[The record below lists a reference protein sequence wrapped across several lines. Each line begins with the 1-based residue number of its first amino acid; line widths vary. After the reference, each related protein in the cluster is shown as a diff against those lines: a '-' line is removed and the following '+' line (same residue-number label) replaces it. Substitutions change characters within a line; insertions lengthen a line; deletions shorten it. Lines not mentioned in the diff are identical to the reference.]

1 MLKFHKTVALF
12 IYLFSANVYSI
23 GINDSKYIE
32 LGGSLDPAL
41 VNNVS
46 AKLHSQANKPKYNHV
61 GLVLGRGYCS
71 GTWLGSDQQY
81 SYILTAAH
89 CLQGYENNQ
98 HQGQYVSFK
107 LHDGTV
113 ISSGQST
120 NYFNQY
126 TGCSSDIAVAKI
138 PKVSDP
144 LDSNGDVIKQPYID
158 NHFNKDLLL
167 DSIELTGFG
176 IFGSRSLG
184 QLDWLNKRN
193 GIGQLRFVYK
203 DCLINRAIENTP
215 AWAFASPGDSG
226 SAIWQ
231 QRNGADVAVGISSW
245 WFGWQ
250 YGYSGHAPIALNS
263 QWLKSIVPMLKT
275 VDDIPTKINE
285 EPVFVLTEKNIL
297 ETEPLEK
304 DLRGS
309 IYYVKGSNIVNG
321 PSRYIWRYPHK
332 TTLFSTHLIHQQTNT
347 THLVWLQGQRKT
359 HCGWGKINNSAW
371 CYPAPNLGQLKL
383 QFNQKDNPAL
393 PIGRYSGD
401 FTFEVK
407 SLYNR
412 NYNESVTI
420 NADIAIAE
428 TLPFDGTVTV
438 EAPFI
443 GKRYESSIHGTVYYL
458 SPNKKGINRPRW
470 SRYAG
475 TYSQLAVEVKNTQT
489 GVTQTVTLRGER
501 YLGCGWSIM
510 NNAAYCRKTGPV
522 YGELRVSFI
531 AEDNPNL
538 EIGEYKGSFPITA
551 KGLHNRQFKQDLRLN
566 VHLNITE

>member
-1 MLKFHKTVALF
+1 MRKIHRIVVLF
-12 IYLFSANVYSI
+12 ICLLSFNGYSI

-41 VNNVS
+41 VNNIS
-46 AKLHSQANKPKYNHV
+46 DKLHSKANAEKYNYV
-61 GLVLGRGYCS
+61 GLVIGRGYCS

-89 CLQGYENNQ
+89 CLQGSENDQ

-107 LHDGTV
+107 LQDGTV

-167 DSIELTGFG
+167 DSIDLTGFG

-184 QLDWLNKRN
+184 QLGWLGKRN
-193 GIGQLRFVYK
+193 GTGQLRFLYQ

-231 QRNGADVAVGISSW
+231 QRKGADVAVGISSW

-275 VDDIPTKINE
+275 VDDIPTEIE
-285 EPVFVLTEKNIL
+285 EQPVFVLTEKNIL
-297 ETEPLEK
+297 ETDRLEK

-309 IYYVKGSNIVNG
+309 VYYVKGNNIING
-321 PSRYIWRYPHK
+321 PTRYIWRYPHK
-332 TTLFSTHLIHQQTNT
+332 TTLFSTNLIHQQTDT
-347 THLVWLQGQRKT
+347 TYLVWLQGQRKT
-359 HCGWGKINNSAW
+359 HCGWGKVNNSAW
-371 CYPAPNLGQLKL
+371 CYPAANLGQLKV
-383 QFNQKDNPAL
+383 QFSQKDNPDL
-393 PIGRYSGD
+393 PIGRYNGD
-401 FTFEVK
+401 FTFNVK

-412 NYNESVTI
+412 DYNDSVTI
-420 NADIAIAE
+420 NTNITISE
-428 TLPFDGTVTV
+428 TLPFDGTITA
-438 EAPFI
+438 ESPFI
-443 GKRYESSIHGTVYYL
+443 SERYESKFRGTVYYL
-458 SPNKKGINRPRW
+458 SPNKRGSNRPRW
-470 SRYAG
+470 SRSTG
-475 TYSQLAVEVKNTQT
+475 TYSHLAIDVKNSQT
-489 GVTQTVTLRGER
+489 GAIQTVILRGER
-501 YLGCGWSIM
+501 YLGCGWSMM

-531 AEDNPNL
+531 AEDNPDL
-538 EIGEYKGSFPITA
+538 EIGEYKGSFPVTA
-551 KGLHNRQFKQDLRLN
+551 RGLHNRRFKQDLRLN

>member
-332 TTLFSTHLIHQQTNT
+332 TTLFSTHLIHQQTDT
-347 THLVWLQGQRKT
+347 TYLVWLQGQRKT
-359 HCGWGKINNSAW
+359 HCGWGKVNNSAW

-383 QFNQKDNPAL
+383 QFSQKDNPDL
-393 PIGRYSGD
+393 PIGRYGGE
-401 FTFEVK
+401 FTFQVK
-407 SLYNR
+407 SLYDR
-412 NYNESVTI
+412 NYNESI
-420 NADIAIAE
+420 AISADITVSEA
-428 TLPFDGTVTV
+428 LPFDGTVTV
-438 EAPFI
+438 ESPFI
-443 GKRYESSIHGTVYYL
+443 GERYESSMRGTVYYL
-458 SPNKKGINRPRW
+458 SPNKKGTNRPRW

-475 TYSQLAVEVKNTQT
+475 TYSQLLVEVKNTQT
-489 GVTQTVTLRGER
+489 SAIQTVTLRGER

-510 NNAAYCRKTGPV
+510 NNAAYCRKTGPI

-531 AEDNPNL
+531 AEDNLNL
-538 EIGEYKGSFPITA
+538 EIGEYKGSLPITVR
-551 KGLHNRQFKQDLRLN
+551 GLHNRKFKQDLRLN

>member
-32 LGGSLDPAL
+32 LGGSLDSVL

-107 LHDGTV
+107 LYDGTV

-193 GIGQLRFVYK
+193 GTGQLRFVYK

-285 EPVFVLTEKNIL
+285 GPVFVLTEKNIL

-510 NNAAYCRKTGPV
+510 NNAAYCRKIGPV

-566 VHLNITE
+566 VYLNITE